1 MKRDDLM
8 AQRLSAEQRRALA
21 ILADAGQRGCTDQ
34 FMMAHGFAFDLLASL
49 VRAGLATATLRR
61 KRAVRRMIEVA
72 RVRITDAGRG
82 ALEGPARS

>member
-1 MKRDDLM
+1 M

-34 FMMAHGFAFDLLASL
+34 LMMAHGFTFDILAGI

-61 KRAVRRMIEVA
+61 KRAVRRMNEVA
-72 RVRITDAGRG
+72 RLRITDAGRR
-82 ALEGPARS
+82 AVSN